1 MHRHPLRSFGRAVAL
16 AALAVLLAACSEQE
30 IYSQLSERQANEMVA
45 VLRSA
50 GIDADKKVQDGKLR
64 LVLLRGLGQA
74 VVSDVATD
82 EQIVAAIEVRCTK
95 MGSF

>member
-1 MHRHPLRSFGRAVAL
+1 MSGPPDEIEAL
-16 AALAVLLAACSEQE
+16 IALMAQ
-30 IYSQLSERQANEMVA
+30 
-45 VLRSA
+45 
-50 GIDADKKVQDGKLR
+50 DKKVQDGKLR